1 MSEHRDS
8 DYVLAFDTL
17 YTTNHIQMLKVILPR
32 LPRERR
38 NQFALFIKFMEFQ
51 YTISYCDKIKH
62 QINICANEN
71 DPDPKDLTS
80 LIKELQY
87 YCTDSEQKK
96 FKEIADMMQ
105 ALEMFQEMQKY
116 KDLFGSATNSN
127 ENSDENENTAGM
139 DINSLL
145 KNLLSPEQQAMFEM
159 FRNQE

>member
-1 MSEHRDS
+1 MSEHKDS

-38 NQFALFIKFMEFQ
+38 NQFALFIKFMELQ
-51 YTISYCDKIKH
+51 YTLSYCEKTKD
-62 QINICANEN
+62 QINICTN
-71 DPDPKDLTS
+71 DPDPKDFSS

-87 YCTDSEQKK
+87 YCTDAEQKK
-96 FKEIADMMQ
+96 FKEIADIMQ
-105 ALEMFQEMQKY
+105 AMEMFQEMQKY
-116 KDLFGSATNSN
+116 KDLFGAAVNSN
-127 ENSDENENTAGM
+127 DSFNENENTSGM